1 VGYNMSIGFKY
12 ILFAI
17 LATTVNIFFQYLSF
31 LLIDHKYELY
41 IAMLNGTI
49 LGMILKYYL
58 DKNFIFYYVKKEFNN
73 KNIFLLYIFTSI
85 FTTIIFWAIEL
96 WFSYYVNINYSEYLG
111 ALVGL
116 TLGYSLKYLLD
127 KQLVFNNQS

>member
-1 VGYNMSIGFKY
+1 MSIGFKY

-31 LLIDHKYELY
+31 LLIEHKYELY

-73 KNIFLLYIFTSI
+73 KNTFLLYIFTSI
-85 FTTIIFWAIEL
+85 FTTILFWAIEL

>member
-1 VGYNMSIGFKY
+1 MLGIG
-12 ILFAI
+12 
-17 LATTVNIFFQYLSF
+17 YLSF

-96 WFSYYVNINYSEYLG
+96 WFSYYVNINYSEYIG

>member
-1 VGYNMSIGFKY
+1 MSIGFKY

-17 LATTVNIFFQYLSF
+17 LATTVNIFFQFLSI

-49 LGMILKYYL
+49 LGMIVKYYL

>member
-1 VGYNMSIGFKY
+1 MSIGFKY

-41 IAMLNGTI
+41 IAILNGTI

-85 FTTIIFWAIEL
+85 FTTIVFWAIEL
-96 WFSYYVNINYSEYLG
+96 WFSYYVNINYSEYFG

>member
-1 VGYNMSIGFKY
+1 MSIGFKY

-31 LLIDHKYELY
+31 LLIEHKYELY

-85 FTTIIFWAIEL
+85 FTTILFWAIEL

>member
-1 VGYNMSIGFKY
+1 MSIGFKY

-41 IAMLNGTI
+41 IAILNGTI

-127 KQLVFNNQS
+127 KQLVFNNQSKA

>member
-1 VGYNMSIGFKY
+1 MSIGFKY

-31 LLIDHKYELY
+31 LLIEHKYELY

-85 FTTIIFWAIEL
+85 FTTIVFWAIEL

>member
-1 VGYNMSIGFKY
+1 MSIGFKY

-31 LLIDHKYELY
+31 LLIEHKYELY

-96 WFSYYVNINYSEYLG
+96 WFSYYVNITYSEYLG

-116 TLGYSLKYLLD
+116 TLGYSLKYILD
-127 KQLVFNNQS
+127 KHLVFNNQS

>member
-1 VGYNMSIGFKY
+1 MSIGFKY

-73 KNIFLLYIFTSI
+73 KNTFLLYIFTSI
-85 FTTIIFWAIEL
+85 FTTILFWAIEL

>member
-1 VGYNMSIGFKY
+1 MSIGFKY

-85 FTTIIFWAIEL
+85 FTTIVFWAIEL

>member
-1 VGYNMSIGFKY
+1 MSIGLKY

-17 LATTVNIFFQYLSF
+17 LAMTVNIFFQYLSF

-41 IAMLNGTI
+41 IAILNGTI

-58 DKNFIFYYVKKEFNN
+58 DKNYIFYYVKKKFNN

>member
-1 VGYNMSIGFKY
+1 MSIGLKY

-17 LATTVNIFFQYLSF
+17 LAMTVNIFFQYLSF

-41 IAMLNGTI
+41 IAILNGTI

-58 DKNFIFYYVKKEFNN
+58 DKNFIFYYVKKDFNN

-96 WFSYYVNINYSEYLG
+96 WFSYYVNITYSEYLG

-116 TLGYSLKYLLD
+116 TLGYSLKYILD
-127 KQLVFNNQS
+127 KHLVFNNQS

>member
-1 VGYNMSIGFKY
+1 MSIGFKY

-41 IAMLNGTI
+41 IAILNGTI
-49 LGMILKYYL
+49 LGMTLKYYL

-73 KNIFLLYIFTSI
+73 KNIFFLYIFTSI

-96 WFSYYVNINYSEYLG
+96 WFSYYVNITYSEYLG

>member
-1 VGYNMSIGFKY
+1 MSIGFKY

-49 LGMILKYYL
+49 LGMIVKYYL

>member
-1 VGYNMSIGFKY
+1 MSIGFKY

-31 LLIDHKYELY
+31 LLIEHKYELY

-85 FTTIIFWAIEL
+85 FTTIVFWAIEL
-96 WFSYYVNINYSEYLG
+96 WFSYYVNINYSEYIG

>member
-1 VGYNMSIGFKY
+1 MSIGLKY

-17 LATTVNIFFQYLSF
+17 LAMTVNIFFQYLSF

-41 IAMLNGTI
+41 IAILNGTI

-58 DKNFIFYYVKKEFNN
+58 DKNYIFYYVKKKFNN

-96 WFSYYVNINYSEYLG
+96 WFSYYVNITYSEYLG

-116 TLGYSLKYLLD
+116 TLGYSLKYILD
-127 KQLVFNNQS
+127 KHLVFNNQS

>member
-1 VGYNMSIGFKY
+1 MSIGFKY

-41 IAMLNGTI
+41 IAILNGTI

>member
-1 VGYNMSIGFKY
+1 MSIGLKY

-17 LATTVNIFFQYLSF
+17 LAMTVNIFFQYLSF

-41 IAMLNGTI
+41 IAILNGTI
-49 LGMILKYYL
+49 LGMTLKYYL

-73 KNIFLLYIFTSI
+73 KNIFFLYIFTSI

-96 WFSYYVNINYSEYLG
+96 WFSYYVKINYSEYLG

>member
-1 VGYNMSIGFKY
+1 
-12 ILFAI
+12 
-17 LATTVNIFFQYLSF
+17 
-31 LLIDHKYELY
+31 
-41 IAMLNGTI
+41 
-49 LGMILKYYL
+49 MILKYYL

-96 WFSYYVNINYSEYLG
+96 WFSYYVNITYSEYLG

-116 TLGYSLKYLLD
+116 TLGYSLKYILD
-127 KQLVFNNQS
+127 KHLVFNNQS

>member
-1 VGYNMSIGFKY
+1 MSIGLKY

-17 LATTVNIFFQYLSF
+17 LAITVNIFFQYLSF

-41 IAMLNGTI
+41 IAILNGTI

-58 DKNFIFYYVKKEFNN
+58 DKNYIFYYVKKKFNN

>member
-1 VGYNMSIGFKY
+1 MSIGLKY

-17 LATTVNIFFQYLSF
+17 LAMTVNIFFQYLSF

-41 IAMLNGTI
+41 IAILNGTI

-58 DKNFIFYYVKKEFNN
+58 DKNYIFYYVKKKFNN

-96 WFSYYVNINYSEYLG
+96 WFSYYVNINYSEYIG

-116 TLGYSLKYLLD
+116 TLGYSLKYILD
-127 KQLVFNNQS
+127 KHLVFNNQS

>member
-1 VGYNMSIGFKY
+1 MSIGLKY

-17 LATTVNIFFQYLSF
+17 LAMTVNIFFQYLSF

-41 IAMLNGTI
+41 IAILNGTI

-96 WFSYYVNINYSEYLG
+96 WFSYYINITYSEYLG

-116 TLGYSLKYLLD
+116 TLGYSLKYILD
-127 KQLVFNNQS
+127 KHLVFNNQS

>member
-1 VGYNMSIGFKY
+1 MSIGLKY

-17 LATTVNIFFQYLSF
+17 LAMTVNIFFQYLSF

-41 IAMLNGTI
+41 IAILNGTI

-58 DKNFIFYYVKKEFNN
+58 DKNYIFYYVKKKFNN

-96 WFSYYVNINYSEYLG
+96 WFSYYVNITYS
-111 ALVGL
+111 
-116 TLGYSLKYLLD
+116 
-127 KQLVFNNQS
+127 

>member
-1 VGYNMSIGFKY
+1 MSIGFKY

-41 IAMLNGTI
+41 IAILNGTI

-58 DKNFIFYYVKKEFNN
+58 DKNYIFYYVKKKFNN

-96 WFSYYVNINYSEYLG
+96 WFSYHVNIAYSEYLG

-116 TLGYSLKYLLD
+116 TLGYSLKYILD
-127 KQLVFNNQS
+127 KHLVFNNQS

>member
-1 VGYNMSIGFKY
+1 MSIGFKY

-31 LLIDHKYELY
+31 LLIEHKYELY

-85 FTTIIFWAIEL
+85 FTTILFWAIEL

-127 KQLVFNNQS
+127 KQLSLIHI

>member
-1 VGYNMSIGFKY
+1 MSIGLKY

-17 LATTVNIFFQYLSF
+17 LAMTVNIFFQYLSF

-41 IAMLNGTI
+41 IAILNGTI

-96 WFSYYVNINYSEYLG
+96 WFSYYVNINYSEYIG

>member
-1 VGYNMSIGFKY
+1 MSIGLKY

-17 LATTVNIFFQYLSF
+17 LAMTVNIFFQYLSF

-41 IAMLNGTI
+41 IAILNGTI

-96 WFSYYVNINYSEYLG
+96 WFSYYVNITYSEYLG

-116 TLGYSLKYLLD
+116 TLGYSLKYILD
-127 KQLVFNNQS
+127 KHLVFNNQS

>member
-1 VGYNMSIGFKY
+1 MSIGLKY

-17 LATTVNIFFQYLSF
+17 LAMTVNIFFQYLSF

-41 IAMLNGTI
+41 IAILNGTI

-58 DKNFIFYYVKKEFNN
+58 DKNYIFYYVKKKFNN

-96 WFSYYVNINYSEYLG
+96 WFSYYVNINYSEYIG

>member
-1 VGYNMSIGFKY
+1 MSIGFKY

-96 WFSYYVNINYSEYLG
+96 WFSYYVNINYSEYIG

>member
-1 VGYNMSIGFKY
+1 MSIGFKY

-41 IAMLNGTI
+41 IAILNGTI
-49 LGMILKYYL
+49 LGMTLKYYL

-73 KNIFLLYIFTSI
+73 KNIFFLYIFTSI

-96 WFSYYVNINYSEYLG
+96 WFSYYVKINYSEYLG

>member
-1 VGYNMSIGFKY
+1 MSIGFKY

>member
-1 VGYNMSIGFKY
+1 MSIGFKY

-41 IAMLNGTI
+41 IAILNGTI

-96 WFSYYVNINYSEYLG
+96 WFSYYVNINYSEYIG

>member
-1 VGYNMSIGFKY
+1 MSIGFKY

-41 IAMLNGTI
+41 IAILNGTI

-58 DKNFIFYYVKKEFNN
+58 DKNYIFYYVKKKFNN

-96 WFSYYVNINYSEYLG
+96 WFSYYVNITYSEYLG

-116 TLGYSLKYLLD
+116 TLGYSLKYILD
-127 KQLVFNNQS
+127 KHLVFNNQS

>member
-1 VGYNMSIGFKY
+1 MSIGFKY

-41 IAMLNGTI
+41 IAILNGTI
-49 LGMILKYYL
+49 LGMTLKYYL

>member
-1 VGYNMSIGFKY
+1 MSIGFKY

-96 WFSYYVNINYSEYLG
+96 WFSYYVNITYSEYLG

-116 TLGYSLKYLLD
+116 TLGYSLKYILD
-127 KQLVFNNQS
+127 KHLVFNNQS

>member
-1 VGYNMSIGFKY
+1 MSIGFKY

-31 LLIDHKYELY
+31 LLIEHKYELY

-58 DKNFIFYYVKKEFNN
+58 DKNFIFYYVKKEFNI

-85 FTTIIFWAIEL
+85 FTTILFWAIEL

>member
-1 VGYNMSIGFKY
+1 MSIGLKY

-17 LATTVNIFFQYLSF
+17 LAMTVNIFFQYLSF

-41 IAMLNGTI
+41 IAILNGTI

-58 DKNFIFYYVKKEFNN
+58 DKNYIFYYVKKKFNN

-96 WFSYYVNINYSEYLG
+96 WFSYYVNITYSEYLG

-116 TLGYSLKYLLD
+116 TLGYSLKYILD
-127 KQLVFNNQS
+127 KHLV

>member
-1 VGYNMSIGFKY
+1 MSIGYKY

-17 LATTVNIFFQYLSF
+17 LATTVNIFSQYLSF

-41 IAMLNGTI
+41 IAILNGTI

-58 DKNFIFYYVKKEFNN
+58 DKNYIFYYVKKKFNN

-96 WFSYYVNINYSEYLG
+96 WFSYYVNITYSEYLG

-116 TLGYSLKYLLD
+116 TLGYSLKYILD
-127 KQLVFNNQS
+127 KHLVFNNQS

>member
-1 VGYNMSIGFKY
+1 MKVTIE
-12 ILFAI
+12 LFGASRDFSNQDS
-17 LATTVNIFFQYLSF
+17 LEFNIENNSTIKDIRNKI
-31 LLIDHKYELY
+31 ID
-41 IAMLNGTI
+41 
-49 LGMILKYYL
+49 YL

>member
-1 VGYNMSIGFKY
+1 MSIGFKY

-41 IAMLNGTI
+41 IAILNGTI

-96 WFSYYVNINYSEYLG
+96 WFSYYVNITYSEYLG

-116 TLGYSLKYLLD
+116 TLGYSLKYILD
-127 KQLVFNNQS
+127 KHLVFNNQS